1 MASRA
6 VLIELADSQ
15 AQAKVPVQAS
25 AQAQPPAPVGPD
37 QAQELVVLVTA
48 TAGQEQLVAGWRCRR
63 LCAGLVS
70 VEVLMSVA

>member
-1 MASRA
+1 
-6 VLIELADSQ
+6 
-15 AQAKVPVQAS
+15 VPVQAS
-25 AQAQPPAPVGPD
+25 AQAQPPAEAQTPVGPA